1 MKLSK
6 LACLL
11 CFSCIAGLARAAD
24 IAPSADGLSGYVGK
38 YPFDVVDGF
47 SFFEHPKVIAA
58 VDGAAGSGTADWIDG
73 LEVGT
78 PIAVQEDGLISAVC
92 EAHNCGGNNAALAIS
107 ASGQLIAL
115 CLFSK
120 SGDLDLVP
128 GQVRWIGLNL
138 DRYVE
143 PPEEGGGCPRDADEF
158 LEAYTRVIR

>member
-11 CFSCIAGLARAAD
+11 WSYFAASLAVAAD
-24 IAPSADGLSGYVGK
+24 LPASADGLLAYVGK
-38 YPFDVVDGF
+38 YPFDVVGGY
-47 SFFEHPKVIAA
+47 SFYEHPRVIAA
-58 VDGAAGSGTADWIDG
+58 LDEAGGPGTAEWIDN
-73 LEVGT
+73 LDVGT
-78 PIAVQEDGLISAVC
+78 PISLQEDGLISAVC

-107 ASGQLIAL
+107 AAGELIAL

-120 SGDLDLVP
+120 SGDVGIVP
-128 GQVRWIGLNL
+128 GQVHWVGLKL

-143 PPEEGGGCPRDADEF
+143 PPEDGGGCPRDSDEF